1 MDEILRLAAQLE
13 SAAATP
19 DDPSDAH
26 LVERFLTQPALA
38 YCELLER
45 YTAVILRMIRRSFR
59 DQDEVMEVYTAVC
72 ERLRAGDYLALRRFR
87 VGVPIMPWL
96 SVVVA
101 NACRDRLRRK
111 HVGAVPRSLAAH
123 LDAREQLIYK
133 YHFGHRVPPEDVA
146 EMVARQGMPCSPLD
160 VVATVDR
167 IQSLLGTAQRYRL
180 LRGIAAKRTAESLD
194 VLIDQGLERASDP
207 AEGLDAA
214 LSERE
219 RVDLL
224 GEALQALTA
233 EDQLLIQLRFEQ
245 EMSAPEIAQVLD
257 YADYKVVYTRL
268 RTILNRLRRVLE
280 ARGV

>member
-13 SAAATP
+13 QAATP
-19 DDPSDAH
+19 PDDTTDAH
-26 LVERFLTQPALA
+26 LVERFLTQPSLA
-38 YCELLER
+38 YVELLER
-45 YTAVILRMIRRSFR
+45 YTSVILRMVRRSFR

-72 ERLRAGDYLALRRFR
+72 ERLRAGDYVALRRFR

-111 HVGAVPRSLAAH
+111 HVGAVPKSLARH
-123 LDAREQLIYK
+123 LDPREQLIYR

-146 EMVARQGMPCSPLD
+146 EMVARQGLPCSPLD
-160 VVATVDR
+160 VVKTVER

-180 LRGIAAKRTAESLD
+180 LRGIAAKRTTESLD
-194 VLIDQGLERASDP
+194 DLVEQGLERATDP
-207 AEGLDAA
+207 GEGLDEA
-214 LSERE
+214 LAERE
-219 RVDLL
+219 TVDLL
-224 GEALQALTA
+224 GESLRALTH
-233 EDQLLIQLRFEQ
+233 EDQLLVQLRFEQ
-245 EMSAPEIAQVLD
+245 ELSAPEIAQILGMP
-257 YADYKVVYTRL
+257 DYKVVYTRL